1 MVDHF
6 DQNFRTEKW
15 YWRQNLLSKHTIL
28 QDIDIGLS
36 KKVITFY
43 LNILAHQVLQDEM
56 ERLSIECEELH
67 SWLQQAREEVTRVKT
82 DKEKIGSEGT
92 NNKEE

>member
-1 MVDHF
+1 
-6 DQNFRTEKW
+6 
-15 YWRQNLLSKHTIL
+15 
-28 QDIDIGLS
+28 
-36 KKVITFY
+36 
-43 LNILAHQVLQDEM
+43 M